1 MIPAARVVQV
11 TPEGS
16 SSVAWWVIVVSILA
30 AMIVV
35 AVVGVLLWVVSV
47 HQFMV
52 VPAKC
57 K

>member
-11 TPEGS
+11 TPERS

-35 AVVGVLLWVVSV
+35 AVVGVLLWVVSTSV
-47 HQFMV
+47 HQ
-52 VPAKC
+52 
-57 K
+57 